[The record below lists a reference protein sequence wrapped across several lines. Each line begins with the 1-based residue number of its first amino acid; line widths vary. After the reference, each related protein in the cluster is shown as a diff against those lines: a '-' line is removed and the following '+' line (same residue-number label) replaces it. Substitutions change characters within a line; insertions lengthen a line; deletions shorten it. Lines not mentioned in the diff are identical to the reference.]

1 MVNTVGQA
9 MDQTSYSGRTL
20 WSGLGGRLLIGVGA
34 RKQVAGGETA
44 NAPAPG
50 MYHNKGRSSASGGA
64 GGASQV
70 GAALRLNET
79 LYLPATALLLALAS
93 SVWCINLAVSA
104 MRLRADVSSDVR
116 LMMAIEEV
124 RTNMEGIE
132 APPADAA
139 PAILAA
145 WREAAEQSQAR
156 LDELGDRDDY
166 TEVALQQL
174 EAIEAALAVAP
185 GASDRSINRL
195 MTRAVKEIRLETAA
209 ISGALG
215 TKWASLNVLAFLS
228 VVSVALL
235 AVLVLRGRA
244 VSARHRIAEQKL
256 RETEGRFHSVLSAL
270 PDVILVMSAKGEYRH
285 IYTARPA
292 LLVEPVE
299 NLVGQSIHTRM
310 PEPARSHA
318 QAVIDRTIETGEM
331 QTLEYPLT
339 IRGEEKWFTAR
350 VVPFGS
356 ADDPCVLWV
365 ARDQTKQQHAE
376 AVIRERE
383 EQLRS
388 IIDTASEAVIV
399 ADHKEL
405 ITLWNKASETI
416 FGHTAEEAIGQPIRI
431 IVPERFREAHAAGL
445 RRFADTSA
453 VSDRTRDLI
462 GLRKDGSEFPIELS
476 LTAWGTGDRRFV
488 TGIMRDVTARKQ
500 AEDALRASEQRFRSA
515 FEDTRVGMA
524 LATLDGRLKRV
535 NRAFCETMGYSEQEL
550 CTMTYKEITHP
561 DDLTESMDRIRQ
573 LRDGTSPHF
582 TIEKRYVRRDGGV
595 VWAIT
600 SVATVLDAAGR
611 PKSLVAE
618 TQDISE
624 RKRAEEKLRDSEERF
639 RSIFELAGAGMHTA
653 APDGRYLQVNQAF
666 CDFLGYTADE
676 LAQLTVADVTHVDDL
691 QITKDQFTEVQAGKR
706 KVCDLVKRYIRKDGA
721 VVWGHV
727 TAVWMPAIENL
738 AAYGVAMIQD
748 VTEQRRAGQVLLEA
762 KQDLERRVLERTA
775 DLVASNAKLIAE
787 VAERKLAENIQR
799 SHTRV
804 LEELAGGRSLEEVL
818 TVLVEGVEGVYAGM
832 LCVILLL
839 DEDGKH
845 LRPGAAPSVPE
856 PLRCMFDAL
865 PVTPEAECC
874 AAAAAVGE
882 RIIVEDMTKLQSRE
896 CRDMAKA
903 LDVRACWSQPIFSS
917 DREVLGIFAIFYRE
931 PRGPDEA
938 ALEFITSAA
947 HLAGIAIE
955 RRRAEARL
963 VESEERLRVSDRL
976 ATLGTLVAGLGHDM
990 NNVLF
995 PLRCRLDALDW
1006 DKLPDDF
1013 REVVE
1018 SSRDSVDYLQQLG
1031 SGLRLLAAD
1040 PEDTEAS
1047 LEVTSLSAWWGQV
1060 EPLIS
1065 KMVPKEVTLIADIPH
1080 DLPLI
1085 AVAPHRLTQA
1095 IMNLVVNAAEAMPSG
1110 GRVRIEIDGDDAR
1123 HEVAITVHDE
1133 GVGMLE
1139 ETRLRA
1145 FDPFFTTK
1153 KRSLSTGLGLSL
1165 VLGVVRRAKGVITID
1180 SAPGKGTAVRLVF
1193 PAAQV
1198 SGNSRRRL
1206 DGRPESATV
1215 TLRDLRT
1222 AAWVAN
1228 VLESVGYTV
1237 SVAEDGDPRD
1247 SDLWVTEATGRN
1259 LAAARQFLTGQDHG
1273 QIIVLGSAGTE
1284 WTVLGAIVVEDASNL
1299 DAIKS
1304 AVCEVTP
1311 LPS

>member
-1 MVNTVGQA
+1 M
-9 MDQTSYSGRTL
+9 
-20 WSGLGGRLLIGVGA
+20 
-34 RKQVAGGETA
+34 
-44 NAPAPG
+44 
-50 MYHNKGRSSASGGA
+50 
-64 GGASQV
+64 
-70 GAALRLNET
+70 
-79 LYLPATALLLALAS
+79 ALLLALAS
-93 SVWCINLAVSA
+93 TVWCINLAVSVQ
-104 MRLRADVSSDVR
+104 RLRADVSSDVR

-124 RTNMEGIE
+124 RTTMEGIE

-139 PAILAA
+139 PAKVTA

-166 TEVALQQL
+166 TEVGLQQL

-185 GASDRSINRL
+185 GATDRSINKL
-195 MTRAVKEIRLETAA
+195 MTRAVKEIHVETVA
-209 ISGALG
+209 ISAALG
-215 TKWASLNVLAFLS
+215 TKWASLIVLAFLS
-228 VVSVALL
+228 VISIALL
-235 AVLVLRGRA
+235 AVLVLRGRTG
-244 VSARHRIAEQKL
+244 STRHRIAEQKL
-256 RETEGRFHSVLSAL
+256 RETEGRFRSVLSAL

-331 QTLEYPLT
+331 QTLDYPLT

-365 ARDQTKQQHAE
+365 ARDRTKQQHAE

-388 IIDTASEAVIV
+388 IIGTASEAVIV
-399 ADHKEL
+399 ADHEGL

-445 RRFADTSA
+445 LRFADTGA

-500 AEDALRASEQRFRSA
+500 AEDALRESEQRFRSA

-524 LATLDGRLKRV
+524 LATLDGRLTRV
-535 NRAFCETMGYSEQEL
+535 NRAFCETVGYSEQEL

-561 DDLTESMDRIRQ
+561 DDLAESIDRIRQ
-573 LRDGTSPHF
+573 LGDGTLPHF

-600 SVATVLDAAGR
+600 SVAPVHDAAGR
-611 PKSLVAE
+611 PKYLVAE
-618 TQDISE
+618 TQDITQ

-653 APDGRYLQVNQAF
+653 APNGRYLQVNKAF
-666 CDFLGYTADE
+666 CKFLGYTPEE
-676 LAQLTVADVTHVDDL
+676 LAELTVADVTYPDDL
-691 QITKDQFTEVQAGKR
+691 QITEDQFTEVQAGKR
-706 KVCDLVKRYIRKDGA
+706 NLCDLVKRYVRKDG
-721 VVWGHV
+721 VIVWGHL
-727 TAVWMPAIENL
+727 TAVWLPETENR
-738 AAYGVAMIQD
+738 AAYCVAMIQD
-748 VTEQRRAGQVLLEA
+748 VTEQRRAGQVLIEA
-762 KQDLERRVLERTA
+762 KENLERRVVERTA
-775 DLVASNAKLIAE
+775 DLVASNDKLTAE
-787 VAERKLAENIQR
+787 IAERKLAEKIQH

-818 TVLVEGVEGVYAGM
+818 AVLVEGVERVYPAM

-845 LRPGAAPSVPE
+845 LRPGAAPSIPRS
-856 PLRCMFDAL
+856 LRGLFDGL
-865 PVTPEAECC
+865 PVGPDAGCC
-874 AAAAAVGE
+874 GAATAGAE
-882 RIIVEDMTKLQSRE
+882 RIIVDNLAELKSQDCRE
-896 CRDMAKA
+896 LAKA
-903 LDVRACWSQPIFSS
+903 LGVRACWSLPIFSS
-917 DREVLGIFAIFYRE
+917 DHKVLGIFAIFFRQPRTPEE
-931 PRGPDEA
+931 PV
-938 ALEFITSAA
+938 LEFITSAA

-955 RRRAEARL
+955 RRHAEARL
-963 VESEERLRVSDRL
+963 AESEERLRVSDRL

-995 PLRCRLDALDW
+995 PLRCRLDALNW
-1006 DKLPDDF
+1006 DELPTNV

-1031 SGLRLLAAD
+1031 TGLRLLAAD

-1047 LEVTSLSAWWGQV
+1047 LEVTSVGAWWGQV

-1065 KMVPKEVTLIADIPH
+1065 KMVPKEVALIADIPD

-1095 IMNLVVNAAEAMPSG
+1095 VMNLVVNAAEAMPSG
-1110 GRVRIEIDGDDAR
+1110 GRVRIEVDGDNTR
-1123 HEVAITVHDE
+1123 HEVAITVNDD
-1133 GVGMLE
+1133 GVGMPE

-1180 SAPGKGTAVRLVF
+1180 STPGKGTAVRMVF

-1198 SGNSRRRL
+1198 RGNKRRRPN
-1206 DGRPESATV
+1206 GRTDTATV

-1247 SDLWVTEATGRN
+1247 SDLWVTEATDRN
-1259 LAAARQFLTGQDHG
+1259 LATATQFLTGQDQG

-1284 WTVLGAIVVEDASNL
+1284 WTVLDAIVVEDASNL